1 MVQNLQLRLDAEHT
15 EATELADG
23 LAAMLAA
30 PADDERAPEPLM
42 CFRNWE
48 EAITW
53 KELYAAQTHP
63 LVELQVLITCVF
75 VCLCLCVCMDVCI
88 SLPLSFPLS
97 LSLSLCVCVCVCV
110 RVYTC
115 VCVCVYVCVCVCVCM
130 QGGSQSKRVF
140 ACSHPVLSANLPR
153 RKRATVTHRIVE
165 KRLADLK
172 GSSKAKVAKKQMQGL
187 EESVTAELSQLASCH
202 GFLCFQRVTGRAL
215 LHGSFH
221 RCTSTYILVHV
232 PPRLSQDNTGRRAV
246 LSQDIPQ

>member
-1 MVQNLQLRLDAEHT
+1 
-15 EATELADG
+15 
-23 LAAMLAA
+23 
-30 PADDERAPEPLM
+30 M
-42 CFRNWE
+42 CGGGV
-48 EAITW
+48 
-53 KELYAAQTHP
+53 Y
-63 LVELQVLITCVF
+63 V
-75 VCLCLCVCMDVCI
+75 
-88 SLPLSFPLS
+88 SLS
-97 LSLSLCVCVCVCV
+97 LSLSLSVCVFVCVCIHVCVCVCM
-110 RVYTC
+110 
-115 VCVCVYVCVCVCVCM
+115 CVCVCVCM

-172 GSSKAKVAKKQMQGL
+172 GSKAKVAKKQMKGM